1 MLKYYTLLKNSD
13 LCKKIINF
21 KYLQTKDFRILKAI
35 KHYKVGNNYI
45 EHENVTKLANYILD
59 TYDPSELEELF
70 DINTVCITLYYNLYG
85 KNFRIIIDDVDQIK
99 FSFYTKE
106 EFKRFSKLGGTKND
120 ILSVSVEY
128 IEREE
133 SENKEESEDKEEEEK
148 SENKEEE
155 NEEKEDIENKEEE
168 RRKRRY

>member
-1 MLKYYTLLKNSD
+1 MVNHLFERGIHNIINFFKDENSILYKDILYPLGYGMLKYYTLLKNSD

-85 KNFRIIIDDVDQIK
+85 KNFRIIIDDVDQIGN
-99 FSFYTKE
+99 FPFYTKE
-106 EFKRFSKLGGTKND
+106 EFEGFSKLGGTKND

-133 SENKEESEDKEEEEK
+133 
-148 SENKEEE
+148 
-155 NEEKEDIENKEEE
+155 
-168 RRKRRY
+168 R